1 LVQTEKFKRSKR
13 QLQLS
18 IDEVTM
24 FAVEV
29 REAIMIAHSL
39 PDPFFG
45 PAQNKHGAT
54 FVVDVAFFAEE
65 LSVHN
70 VVVDIGRAGDALKAI
85 LKPLSYQ
92 DLDTIAEFDGVL
104 TTTEFLSRHIFDAMQ
119 AAIARGDLGPGAER
133 LTKLRVTLGETHL
146 AKAWFEGPLA

>member
-1 LVQTEKFKRSKR
+1 
-13 QLQLS
+13 
-18 IDEVTM
+18 M

-54 FVVDVAFFAEE
+54 FVVDVAFFADALNEQ
-65 LSVHN
+65 N
-70 VVVDIGRAGDALKAI
+70 VVVDIGRAGDALKAV
-85 LKPLSYQ
+85 LKPLTYK
-92 DLDTIAEFDGVL
+92 DLDDVPEFAGVL
-104 TTTEFLSRHIFDAMQ
+104 TTTEFLSRHIFDGVQ

-146 AKAWFEGPLA
+146 ARAWFEGPIVGNASRA

>member
-1 LVQTEKFKRSKR
+1 
-13 QLQLS
+13 
-18 IDEVTM
+18 M

-54 FVVDVAFFAEE
+54 FVVDVAFFADE
-65 LSVHN
+65 LSEQN
-70 VVVDIGRAGDALKAI
+70 VVVDIGRAGDALKAL
-85 LKPLSYQ
+85 LKPLSYK
-92 DLDTIAEFDGVL
+92 DLDDVPEFEGIL
-104 TTTEFLSRHIFDAMQ
+104 TTTEFLCRHIFDGMQ
-119 AAIARGDLGPGAER
+119 AAIAAGDLGPGAER

-146 AKAWFEGPLA
+146 AKAWFEGPISGNASGD

>member
-1 LVQTEKFKRSKR
+1 
-13 QLQLS
+13 
-18 IDEVTM
+18 M

-54 FVVDVAFFAEE
+54 FVVDVAFFADE
-65 LSVHN
+65 LNELN

-85 LKPLSYQ
+85 LKPLSYK
-92 DLDTIAEFDGVL
+92 DLDDVPDFAGVL
-104 TTTEFLSRHIFDAMQ
+104 TTTEFLSRHIFDGMQ
-119 AAIARGDLGPGAER
+119 AAIARGDLGAGAER
-133 LTKLRVTLGETHL
+133 ITKLRVTLGETHL
-146 AKAWFEGPLA
+146 ARAWFEGPIAGNTARA